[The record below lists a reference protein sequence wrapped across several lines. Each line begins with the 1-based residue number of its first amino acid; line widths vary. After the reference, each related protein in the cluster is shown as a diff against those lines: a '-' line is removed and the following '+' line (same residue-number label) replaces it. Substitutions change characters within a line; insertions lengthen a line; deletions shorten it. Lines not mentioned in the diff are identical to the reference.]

1 MKQSRRISPRVPYDE
16 AICLARLDGPGRLYT
31 RGIDLSAT
39 GVYVVSAESYPV
51 GTPIRCTLLLAGGP
65 RVVEGKI
72 VRVTALSRGLGL
84 AVAFTVM
91 DAGTAA
97 ALRRLINERTREALP
112 AKVRLDGVERPL
124 RCEARLDEGRVRLI
138 ATLPFLRLDGGVD
151 VILGGDGETDA
162 GAQIAPG
169 VISNIALDPSG
180 GDGVPRLALDV
191 SLAPARSQ
199 GTPVRGMAA
208 AGALDPWTATPP
220 SNLPPPCGHPLP
232 SVVVSPGLTRDV
244 RKLEERPPRRRVHG
258 TAEVARRPEP
268 AARMEAT
275 DWAWTVPPPVT
286 RPTAR
291 VEVAVPS
298 RGGFRGAFAAVRRWM
313 SMMAPRPVTDAIA
326 PPQAPPRSFSR

>member
-39 GVYVVSAESYPV
+39 GVYVVSTESYPV
-51 GTPIRCTLLLAGGP
+51 GTPIRCTLLLGGGP

-84 AVAFTVM
+84 AVAFTIM

-97 ALRRLINERTREALP
+97 ALRRLINERTRESLP
-112 AKVRLDGVERPL
+112 AKVRLDGVDRPL

-151 VILGGDGETDA
+151 VILGGDGEDD
-162 GAQIAPG
+162 GKGGQIAPG
-169 VISNIALDPSG
+169 VISAIALDPSG

-208 AGALDPWTATPP
+208 AGTLDPWTATPP

-232 SVVVSPGLTRDV
+232 
-244 RKLEERPPRRRVHG
+244 
-258 TAEVARRPEP
+258 
-268 AARMEAT
+268 
-275 DWAWTVPPPVT
+275 
-286 RPTAR
+286 
-291 VEVAVPS
+291 
-298 RGGFRGAFAAVRRWM
+298 
-313 SMMAPRPVTDAIA
+313 
-326 PPQAPPRSFSR
+326 